1 MSPTLDDATLVETAL
16 RILKPDW
23 ADRPVS
29 RFDYLPGGYTNRN
42 YRIEIGDGVYALRV
56 VERSVPVTYEPSPDH
71 RKSQVTEERYLQIAA
86 APDVVAH
93 DVDTGHLLTRWIVGS
108 VLAQAQPTPREAG
121 AYLAALHRQIPMG
134 VRRYDYRQEVA
145 AMFRR
150 AERVDPPVAECFEDL
165 QWAPTVRCGCHNDLN
180 PWNIIRTA
188 TPERPAERFR
198 TLDWETAGDNDPLFD
213 LAGLCLGLDWDE
225 AAALACLGS
234 YQAHGGTVE
243 TDVDRLADT
252 MRAFLIREY
261 AWALAQVA
269 IGNDG
274 DAIREQARTTRA
286 ALVGGEQA
294 R

>member
-1 MSPTLDDATLVETAL
+1 MDDATRVETAL
-16 RILKPDW
+16 RTLKPDW
-23 ADRPVS
+23 ARRPVS
-29 RFDYLPGGYTNRN
+29 RLDYLPGGYTNRN
-42 YRIEIGDGVYALRV
+42 YRIEIGGGVYALRV
-56 VERSVPVTYEPSPDH
+56 VERSVPATYERSPDH
-71 RKSQVTEERYLQIAA
+71 RESQITEGRYLRIAA

-93 DVDTGHLLTRWIVGS
+93 DFDTGHLLTRWIVGS
-108 VLAQAQPTPREAG
+108 VLAQAQPTPQEAG
-121 AYLAALHRQIPMG
+121 AYLAALHGQIPMG
-134 VRRYDYRQEVA
+134 VRRYDYRHEVA
-145 AMFRR
+145 TMFGRAKQVDPLV
-150 AERVDPPVAECFEDL
+150 AERFEDL

-188 TPERPAERFR
+188 SAEKPAEHFR

-213 LAGLCLGLDWDE
+213 LVGLCLGLDWDE

-243 TDVDRLADT
+243 ADVQRLRDT
-252 MRAFLIREY
+252 TRAFLIREY
-261 AWALAQVA
+261 AWAVAQIA

-274 DAIREQARTTRA
+274 DAIREQARSTRA